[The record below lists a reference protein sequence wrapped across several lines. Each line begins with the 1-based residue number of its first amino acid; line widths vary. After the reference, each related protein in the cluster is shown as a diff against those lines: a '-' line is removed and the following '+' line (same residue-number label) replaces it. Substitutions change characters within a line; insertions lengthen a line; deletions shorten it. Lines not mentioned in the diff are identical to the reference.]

1 MGDSGLCD
9 KSLTS
14 NEILRRAVSA
24 LHEGISQGAGLQ
36 FMMTLDS
43 RKKTDFS
50 LLTEVRQALHE
61 NQGLYLVYQPKISL
75 VTGRVTGAEALLRWQ
90 HPKNGEVL
98 PGVFIP
104 LVERPA

>member
-1 MGDSGLCD
+1 
-9 KSLTS
+9 
-14 NEILRRAVSA
+14 
-24 LHEGISQGAGLQ
+24 HEGISQGRRFTVYDDA
-36 FMMTLDS
+36 LDS

-98 PGVFIP
+98 PGVF
-104 LVERPA
+104 